1 MEKNYILTQFFH
13 CTNYKEKSIYCF
25 IIKNIFSYNVINIFT
40 CIGLLLKFFQ
50 NLHPNIKGP
59 IWMIG
64 MVVSLCLLAIAVR
77 ELSDRHG
84 TFEILVMRHSLGLFF
99 LLPFILIYKK
109 VKTKKFSLQ
118 ILRNTSHFFAT
129 VGWVIAITLIPLAE
143 VFALE
148 FTTPIWVAFFAI
160 IFLRERMTIAK
171 VVALFLGII
180 GVLIILRPGFNVIG
194 LGTIIMIFSAIGFA
208 ITNTTTKALTRYD
221 DLLPVLFW
229 MSAIQLIF
237 ALIASSFQI
246 NKILIGDI
254 PWVILVGLSGII
266 SHYCLTKAMQIADAS
281 LVNPVDFL
289 RLPIIAFLGFYI
301 YQETIDSFVII
312 GALLIFAG
320 NYYAIWSE
328 SSKKKL

>member
-1 MEKNYILTQFFH
+1 
-13 CTNYKEKSIYCF
+13 
-25 IIKNIFSYNVINIFT
+25 
-40 CIGLLLKFFQ
+40 
-50 NLHPNIKGP
+50 
-59 IWMIG
+59 MIG
-64 MVVSLCLLAIAVR
+64 MVISLCLLAIAVR

-84 TFEILVMRHSLGLFF
+84 TFEILVMRHSLGLLF
-99 LLPFILIYKK
+99 LLPFILIYRN

-129 VGWVIAITLIPLAE
+129 IGWVIAITLIPLAE

-148 FTTPIWVAFFAI
+148 FTTPIWVAFFAV
-160 IFLRERMTIAK
+160 IFLREKITIAK
-171 VVALFLGII
+171 LIALIFGII

-221 DLLPVLFW
+221 NLLTLLFW
-229 MSAIQLIF
+229 MSAIQLTF
-237 ALIASSFQI
+237 ALITSSFQI
-246 NKILIGDI
+246 NKILINDI

-266 SHYCLTKAMQIADAS
+266 SHYSLTKAMQIADAS

-289 RLPIIAFLGFYI
+289 RLPLIAFLGFYI
-301 YQETIDSFVII
+301 YHETIDSFVII

-328 SSKKKL
+328 SRKRK